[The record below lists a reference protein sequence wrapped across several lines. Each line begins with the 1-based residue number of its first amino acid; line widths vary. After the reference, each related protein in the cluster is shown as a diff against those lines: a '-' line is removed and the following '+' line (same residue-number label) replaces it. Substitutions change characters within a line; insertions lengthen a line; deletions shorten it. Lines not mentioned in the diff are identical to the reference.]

1 MVTYGCDTNS
11 ILLVGTVQD
20 DLQYSHQIY
29 GEGFYTFH
37 LSVPRIS
44 SYNDILPVTISERL
58 LNTLTI
64 RKEESVIIEGQIRSY
79 NKFIDGSNRLIVMV
93 FARDIKLLDG
103 DDRLK
108 NPNQVFLD
116 GFICKQPLY
125 RVTPLKREITD
136 LLLAV
141 NRSYNKSDYVPCIAW
156 GRNARF
162 CSNLKV
168 AEHIKLWG
176 RLQSREYQKRI
187 NEQEVINKTTYEVS
201 IAKLELADVS
211 SENKG

>member
-11 ILLVGTVQD
+11 IILAGIVQD

-44 SYNDILPVTISERL
+44 AYKDILPITLSERL
-58 LNTLTI
+58 LNALTI
-64 RKEESVIIEGQIRSY
+64 HIGDSVVIEGQIRSY
-79 NKFIDGSNRLIVMV
+79 NKFIDGGNRLIITV
-93 FARDIKLLDG
+93 FARDIKLVQE
-103 DDRLK
+103 DDYIK

-116 GFICKQPLY
+116 GFICKQPVY
-125 RVTPLKREITD
+125 RVTPLNREISD

-162 CSNLKV
+162 CSNLKIG
-168 AEHIKLWG
+168 ERIKIWG
-176 RLQSREYQKRI
+176 RLQSREYQKHI
-187 NEQEVINKTTYEVS
+187 SEQEVINKTTYEVS
-201 IAKLELADVS
+201 IAKLELADIEN
-211 SENKG
+211 ENKG